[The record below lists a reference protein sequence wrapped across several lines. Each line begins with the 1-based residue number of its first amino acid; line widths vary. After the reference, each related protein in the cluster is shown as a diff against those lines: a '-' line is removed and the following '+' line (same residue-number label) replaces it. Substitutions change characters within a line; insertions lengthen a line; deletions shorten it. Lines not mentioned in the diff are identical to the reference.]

1 MPDDQDTNNKIVVH
15 EELSAV
21 EPVARRIVARHEASG
36 TVKTWTWKK
45 YFEIGL
51 DYAGITLWKW
61 NIRTGNLELAS
72 GSAKTSRS
80 HGFPSSTTW
89 KKIVHADDQ
98 ERLLEALTRFEHTSY
113 TALDCVFR
121 LAADGS
127 PRWVHARDM
136 HLYLNANGEPDYV
149 VGLFFDVTDS
159 QVAKE
164 EMFWG
169 REFPQ
174 RGNEDKI
181 HLLRLLS
188 ERQRHQK
195 DSNAISGLMDQCYH
209 EFMSLFSFSNLPAFR
224 KNVDLANVEVNPAM
238 EQLLGIPSEEILKRT
253 DEEIWGDEASAR
265 IRRLCGYVLRGETV
279 LVYSTRNIKGVQ
291 MEFLDQFYPD
301 WGPNRSIIGIC
312 GIMAPKPAD
321 FIPDVKTPRQR
332 ERTSFVMQD
341 VYLKVQLAA
350 QYDTNIL
357 LTGESGCGKDFFARQ
372 IHDLSKRGTGP
383 FENLNCAALQKELA
397 GSELFGHEAGAF
409 TGAKNRR
416 KGIFELAENGTVF
429 LNEIGDMPL
438 DLQPK
443 LLTVLETRLFR
454 RVGGEKNVA
463 LNARIIAA
471 TNRDLNKD
479 VEQGLFRKDL
489 YHRLSV
495 FAIRIPPLRER
506 LEELPSITE
515 NLLSRISTEMGLE
528 EIPAV
533 DPSTVRK
540 LRTHDWPG
548 NIRELGNVLER
559 AIMHSHGSAIGTDHI
574 VFETQSHEN
583 ALTTLSDK
591 IQSGEST
598 SKPGSGK
605 YSAQKPKRG
614 PRKLS
619 QDQIR
624 GLYREYIVEK
634 NWSRAQLAAHWAVDS
649 STLKKWFKEAG
660 LPAGQAGRPKKK
672 RVD

>member
-1 MPDDQDTNNKIVVH
+1 
-15 EELSAV
+15 
-21 EPVARRIVARHEASG
+21 
-36 TVKTWTWKK
+36 
-45 YFEIGL
+45 
-51 DYAGITLWKW
+51 
-61 NIRTGNLELAS
+61 
-72 GSAKTSRS
+72 
-80 HGFPSSTTW
+80 
-89 KKIVHADDQ
+89 ADDR

-136 HLYLNANGEPDYV
+136 HLYLNANGEPHYV

-188 ERQRHQK
+188 ERQRHQN
-195 DSNAISGLMDQCYH
+195 DANAISGLMDQCYQ
-209 EFMSLFSFSNLPAFR
+209 EFMSLFSFSSLPAFR
-224 KNVDLANVEVNPAM
+224 KNAELAYIEVNLAM
-238 EQLLGIPSEEILKRT
+238 EQLLAIPAEEILKRT
-253 DEEIWGDEASAR
+253 DEEIWGKDVAQRLQSLCVRVLQGQTILEERAR
-265 IRRLCGYVLRGETV
+265 IINGERIQ
-279 LVYSTRNIKGVQ
+279 L
-291 MEFLDQFYPD
+291 LDLLYPD
-301 WGPNRSIIGIC
+301 WGNDGRIIGVC
-312 GIMAPKPAD
+312 GIMAPRPTGAALSPA
-321 FIPDVKTPRQR
+321 PPHKR
-332 ERTSFVMQD
+332 ERMSSVMQD
-341 VYLKVQLAA
+341 VYLKIQLAS
-350 QYDTNIL
+350 QYDSNIL
-357 LTGESGCGKDFFARQ
+357 LTGESGCGKDFFAHQ
-372 IHDLSKRGTGP
+372 IHDLSKRSPGP

-528 EIPAV
+528 EIP
-533 DPSTVRK
+533 
-540 LRTHDWPG
+540 
-548 NIRELGNVLER
+548 
-559 AIMHSHGSAIGTDHI
+559 
-574 VFETQSHEN
+574 
-583 ALTTLSDK
+583 
-591 IQSGEST
+591 
-598 SKPGSGK
+598 
-605 YSAQKPKRG
+605 
-614 PRKLS
+614 
-619 QDQIR
+619 
-624 GLYREYIVEK
+624 
-634 NWSRAQLAAHWAVDS
+634 
-649 STLKKWFKEAG
+649 
-660 LPAGQAGRPKKK
+660 
-672 RVD
+672 